1 MGRGRA
7 HLRRDGGLSDSVE
20 RATMSADGSAVQ
32 ILCTLGLRGVLT
44 AIAPA
49 LAARGM
55 TFSAHYGATALMLER
70 MAAGETADIGVFTD
84 AAVEELIGK
93 QIMVAGSRRDL
104 ARSAIGLAVRAGAPR
119 PDIGTA
125 DAFKQAILNARS
137 VGYSKSGA
145 SGIHFARLIETLG
158 IADEVKRKA
167 KVQDGVVGQFAAK
180 GEVEIAIQQI
190 SELKLVDGIDIV
202 GPLPDALQKV
212 TVFSAGIFAASPRR
226 AAAQA
231 FVAALTGADVA
242 AVMRD
247 KGLEPISIR

>member
-1 MGRGRA
+1 MNA
-7 HLRRDGGLSDSVE
+7 
-20 RATMSADGSAVQ
+20 ADDVR
-32 ILCTLGLRGVLT
+32 ILCTLGLRGVMT
-44 AIAPA
+44 AITPM
-49 LAARGM
+49 LAGRGV

-70 MAAGETADIGVFTD
+70 MTAGETADAAVLTD

-93 QIMVAGSRRDL
+93 RIMLAGSRRDL
-104 ARSAIGLAVRAGAPR
+104 ARSAIGLAVRSGAPR

-125 DAFKQAILNARS
+125 EAFKQAILKARS

-145 SGIHFARLIETLG
+145 SGLHFARLIEQLG
-158 IADEVKRKA
+158 IAEEVNRKA
-167 KVQDGVVGQFAAK
+167 KVQDGVVGEFAAS

-202 GPLPDALQKV
+202 GRLPDALQKE
-212 TVFSAGIFAASPRR
+212 TVFSAGVFANSDRR

-231 FVAALTGADVA
+231 FVAALGGADVA

-247 KGLEPISIR
+247 KGLEPIA